1 MLEVSVTSKSFI
13 SADGTPLQALGDL
26 RFSVGTGRF
35 TCLVGPSGCGKT
47 TTLRLVLGLDTDYG
61 GQIRISDNGL
71 TAAVFQEPR
80 LLPWRT
86 VDQNIRLVLPD
97 ALAGGDLS
105 ALYQSLELSGLENFY
120 PRELSVGLARRAALA
135 RAFALEPSLLLLDE
149 PFVSLDEPL
158 AARLRTLL
166 IEVWSARPTT
176 VLMVTHNLRE
186 AVELADEI
194 VLMTPRPGTLLAI
207 HRVDVPRAAR
217 DPATVLAL
225 LDDLRTAFPKIG

>member
-1 MLEVSVTSKSFI
+1 MLDVAIDAKSFT
-13 SADGTPLQALGDL
+13 SVDGTRLQAIGDL
-26 RFSVGTGRF
+26 HFSVGTGRF

-47 TTLRLVLGLDTDYG
+47 TTLRLILGLDTNFDG
-61 GQIRISDNGL
+61 CI
-71 TAAVFQEPR
+71 TASETGPFAAMFQEPR

-86 VDQNIRLVLPD
+86 VDENIRLALPD
-97 ALAGGDLS
+97 GLADGDLS

-120 PRELSVGLARRAALA
+120 PGELSVGLARRAALA

-158 AARLRTLL
+158 AARLRALL
-166 IEVWSARPTT
+166 VELWSARSTT

-194 VLMTPRPGTLLAI
+194 VLMTPRPGTLLGI
-207 HRVDVPRAAR
+207 HPIDVPRTAR
-217 DPATVLAL
+217 DAATVDAL
-225 LDDLRTAFPKIG
+225 LDELRAAHPSVG